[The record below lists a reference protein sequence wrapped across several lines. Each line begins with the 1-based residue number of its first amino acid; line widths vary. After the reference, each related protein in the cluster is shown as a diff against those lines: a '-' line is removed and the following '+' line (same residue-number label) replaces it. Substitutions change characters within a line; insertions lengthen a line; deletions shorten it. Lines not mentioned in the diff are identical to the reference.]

1 MSPHIVVFDSGI
13 GGTSVLAH
21 IQQAVPFAQF
31 SYVMDNKY
39 LPYGKLDKAF
49 LNQRLQ
55 YLLKTLTERL
65 APVDILVV
73 ACNTA
78 STQTLSE
85 LREHLAIPIV
95 GVVPAIKPAANLSKS
110 GVIGVL
116 ATPATVMN
124 SYTHGLVN
132 DFAKHC
138 VVHMYGSTE
147 LVTLAE
153 HYYWSG
159 ELDKTALLA
168 ELRNLEINSAID
180 QLVLGCTHFPILS
193 KEISEALG
201 SGLNMVDS
209 GEAIARRVV
218 SLLAKSAAT
227 NTAIKKAPTFYS
239 TAPVNSGNQQ
249 INLVDL

>member
-21 IQQAVPFAQF
+21 IQNAVPNANF

-55 YLLKTLTERL
+55 YLLKAFTERL
-65 APVDILVV
+65 APVDMLVV

-78 STQTLSE
+78 STQTLAE
-85 LREHLAIPIV
+85 LREHFSIPIV
-95 GVVPAIKPAANLSKS
+95 GVVPAIKPAANQSNT

-147 LVTLAE
+147 LVALAE
-153 HYYWSG
+153 HYYWHG
-159 ELDKTALLA
+159 ELDASALRQ
-168 ELRNLEINSAID
+168 ELDKLEINPAID
-180 QLVLGCTHFPILS
+180 KLVLGCTHFPILAN
-193 KEISEALG
+193 EIKRILG
-201 SGLNMVDS
+201 TSVELVDS

-218 SLLAKSAAT
+218 SLLANKNSENADT
-227 NTAIKKAPTFYS
+227 KKALNFYS
-239 TAPVNSGNQQ
+239 TAPVISNSKQ